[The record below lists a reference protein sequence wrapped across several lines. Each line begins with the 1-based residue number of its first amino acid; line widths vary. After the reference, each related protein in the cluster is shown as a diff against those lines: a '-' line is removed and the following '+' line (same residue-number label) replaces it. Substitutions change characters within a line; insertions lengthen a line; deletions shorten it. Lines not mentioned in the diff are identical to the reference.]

1 MKAIAKEID
10 PPQEHDPEHCRALG
24 KILDHVGDKWTV
36 MVVGVLSKGPT
47 RFNAIMRAIGGVS
60 HRMLTLTLRNLERD
74 GLVTRKAYATIPPK
88 VEYELTDVGRS
99 LIAPLG
105 VLSTWVVE
113 QRLHIEA
120 AREKFDKRERRRNA
134 ADADE

>member
-1 MKAIAKEID
+1 MKASMTEIE
-10 PPQEHDPEHCRALG
+10 PSQEHDPEHCRALG

-47 RFNAIMRAIGGVS
+47 RFNAIMREIGGVS

-88 VEYELTDVGRS
+88 VEYELTNVGRS

-105 VLSTWVVE
+105 VLGTWVVE
-113 QRLHIEA
+113 HRLHIEA
-120 AREKFDKRERRRNA
+120 AREKFDRRERRRNA
-134 ADADE
+134 THAGE